1 MTLDVTGRGGYRHEA
16 FLYDRLDDVV
26 DQTRAFVDEGT
37 SEGEHV
43 LVVLEKTKLDAL
55 RRAVSPSPL
64 VHFADMNEV
73 GANPAHIIP
82 MWQDFL
88 DDFAGVGRPVRGVGE
103 PIWPGGRCPS
113 ALIECQ
119 RHEALLNV
127 AFGGSPD
134 LWLLCPYD
142 LRLGENVI
150 DEAIRSHPWVHADGG
165 SHVSGRYHE
174 PSTMFDDPLT
184 VPPVTALTFDYD
196 ERSLVHLRRFLDR
209 ESIALGL
216 PERRAQDLVLAANEL
231 ATNTVRHADGR
242 GTAILW
248 RKDDAVLCEIR
259 DGGFIADPL
268 VGRRRPP
275 HDAADGR
282 GVWLVNQLCDLVQ
295 LRTSPAGTT
304 VRLHMR
310 LGDQP

>member
-1 MTLDVTGRGGYRHEA
+1 VTSTASGRGGYRHEA

-26 DQTRAFVDEGT
+26 DHTRAFVDGGT

-43 LVVLEKTKLDAL
+43 LVALETSKLAEL

-64 VHFADMNEV
+64 VHFADMSEV

-103 PIWPGGRCPS
+103 PIWPGGRRS
-113 ALIECQ
+113 AALTECH
-119 RHEALLNV
+119 RNEALLNI
-127 AFGGSPD
+127 AFGQALD

-142 LRLGENVI
+142 LRLGEDVI
-150 DEAIRSHPWVHADGG
+150 DEAVRSHPWVHADGG
-165 SHVSGRYHE
+165 SHVGDRYRE
-174 PSTMFDDPLT
+174 PSATFDDPLP
-184 VPPVTALTFDYD
+184 VPGVTAQSFDYD
-196 ERSLVHLRRFLDR
+196 ERRLVQLRRFLDR
-209 ESIALGL
+209 QSIALGL
-216 PERRAQDLVLAANEL
+216 SVRRVQDLVLAANEL
-231 ATNTVRHADGR
+231 ATNTLRHADGQ
-242 GTAILW
+242 GVAILW
-248 RKDDAVLCEIR
+248 REEGAVVCEIR

-275 HDAADGR
+275 HDAGDGR
-282 GVWLVNQLCDLVQ
+282 GLWLVNQLCDLVQ

-304 VRLHMR
+304 VRLHMSLDHQR
-310 LGDQP
+310 